1 MFHRGEHLLLF
12 DNSYW
17 LFFSVRVVCL
27 LATGVQILLIL
38 QTQTSLTYSRLVILL
53 ITVEHNSG
61 HYTFVPDQTNPSV
74 SDTTIPLSP
83 PINGEGKGIELV
95 FRLDGEGRK
104 GPMRN
109 NDFDNWDIAS
119 VNIFRFLFS
128 KLSWLLTTA
137 VFVFYKRKRVP
148 TRSRLTK
155 VCDFFFTSI
164 ENVCWRFW
172 LTEIWLLSISPGLY
186 SVNSLGCL
194 QQPYQL

>member
-1 MFHRGEHLLLF
+1 M
-12 DNSYW
+12 
-17 LFFSVRVVCL
+17 
-27 LATGVQILLIL
+27 LIL

-109 NDFDNWDIAS
+109 NDFDN
-119 VNIFRFLFS
+119 
-128 KLSWLLTTA
+128 
-137 VFVFYKRKRVP
+137 
-148 TRSRLTK
+148 
-155 VCDFFFTSI
+155 
-164 ENVCWRFW
+164 
-172 LTEIWLLSISPGLY
+172 
-186 SVNSLGCL
+186 
-194 QQPYQL
+194 